1 MADKVHAT
9 AASPKAS
16 WGLRSGAHQRWKQQM
31 GGICVTS
38 LSFTVPFFVSDTFT
52 GKYWGLQLLLY
63 KLKYKAMKKY
73 ESNSK
78 SQGLNRNIWRIVDG
92 YWWSLLQVCLNLTM
106 QCVVFGKGTFL
117 TLVCSS
123 GAATHEGLLMPVKP
137 FRTSRLH
144 RVVHL
149 RWNKAASTQPPLW
162 TRRTRTA
169 STDVMLQCLCRAEH
183 VFTF

>member
-78 SQGLNRNIWRIVDG
+78 SQGLNRNMLRFL
-92 YWWSLLQVCLNLTM
+92 YHLENCWW
-106 QCVVFGKGTFL
+106 
-117 TLVCSS
+117 
-123 GAATHEGLLMPVKP
+123 LLMITSSSMLQFDHAVRCCVWQRHFPNTRVQ
-137 FRTSRLH
+137 FRCCDTRGT
-144 RVVHL
+144 V
-149 RWNKAASTQPPLW
+149 NASEAIQDV
-162 TRRTRTA
+162 TA
-169 STDVMLQCLCRAEH
+169 SSCCSPAMKQGSFHSASAVN
-183 VFTF
+183 